1 MTHCT
6 GFTVCVL
13 PIHLLRQ
20 HQGLPNNSTVTG
32 GGDHSESFY
41 LSGCVEFKRL
51 FYQDLW
57 FFKKKLLLLWGLLN
71 KDLIALNACVQGK
84 WKHAKLCN
92 SSALDIWQR
101 TIVGYNSWL
110 VPIWGLNQK
119 TEFGSQIYHMYGFF
133 SYVIKTEKV
142 QFLSCRRR
150 TIYIFSRYLQIRQ
163 HWLHWQHNYLCFSY
177 ILHYVCLS
185 VIVGIGRLTERWMNL
200 DLGSVYYQVYHWM
213 TVGTTRLLWY
223 CYTHFMLDGGR
234 GIWGGGEG
242 PEPITPNP

>member
-6 GFTVCVL
+6 DFTVCVL

-32 GGDHSESFY
+32 VGDHSESFY

-51 FYQDLW
+51 FYQDLR
-57 FFKKKLLLLWGLLN
+57 FLKKKLLLLWGLLN

-133 SYVIKTEKV
+133 MLCNQDRKGSVFILQKEDY
-142 QFLSCRRR
+142 L
-150 TIYIFSRYLQIRQ
+150 YIFQILQIRQ

-177 ILHYVCLS
+177 ILHFVYLS
-185 VIVGIGRLTERWMNL
+185 IIVGIDRLTERWMNL
-200 DLGSVYYQVYHWM
+200 DLGSVYYQA
-213 TVGTTRLLWY
+213 
-223 CYTHFMLDGGR
+223 
-234 GIWGGGEG
+234 
-242 PEPITPNP
+242 

>member
-6 GFTVCVL
+6 DFTVCVL

-41 LSGCVEFKRL
+41 ISGCVEFKRL

-57 FFKKKLLLLWGLLN
+57 FFGKKLLLLWGLLN

-92 SSALDIWQR
+92 SSTLDIWQR

-119 TEFGSQIYHMYGFF
+119 TEFGSQIYRMYGSFMLCNQDGKGSVF
-133 SYVIKTEKV
+133 ILQKEDY
-142 QFLSCRRR
+142 L
-150 TIYIFSRYLQIRQ
+150 YIFQILQIRQ

-177 ILHYVCLS
+177 ILHFVCLS
-185 VIVGIGRLTERWMNL
+185 VCHCGDRQIDGTMDEFRSGVCVLSSVTL
-200 DLGSVYYQVYHWM
+200 DDSGYYP
-213 TVGTTRLLWY
+213 TTMVLL
-223 CYTHFMLDGGR
+223 YTFYAW
-234 GIWGGGEG
+234 WG
-242 PEPITPNP
+242 